1 MDTEK
6 TAQPFDPAS
15 FEHVPVLL
23 NECLDGLKIDPAGT
37 YLDGTAGGA
46 GHSRQIALRLNGEQ
60 GGRLIS
66 LDQDPDAVQTAR
78 ARLAGLPATVVQINF
93 RYAGQALEQLGIETI
108 NGALLDLGVSSHQL
122 DDAARGFSY
131 RADAPLDMRM
141 SQEGETAA
149 DLVNSESREE
159 LARILRDYGEE
170 PFAWQIAGRI
180 VEARETAPIETTLQL
195 ADIVASAMPPAE
207 RRKNKNPSRRTF
219 QALRIAV
226 NHELDALEEG
236 LDTIFAHL
244 APGGRLCVI
253 TFHSLEDRLVKNK
266 FRRWSTACTCPP
278 EFPVCVCGGK
288 AKAKLITRKPIEANT
303 QELEENRRSR
313 SAHLRGGDHHG
324 SGSIRYDR
332 GPAQKSAAGTAQ
344 SPAAG
349 RKGRQ
354 KAAEPRAGR
363 HAARAAAGGRG
374 FAGGLCGEPAVERGA
389 AGGAEFS
396 DPERQGRACERAEP
410 VYILQQCPEQ
420 PHQHHKC

>member
-170 PFAWQIAGRI
+170 PFAWQDAQWSYQ
-180 VEARETAPIETTLQL
+180 VELTGIHVPGLERMAAFTAEIGDDVYTGCRWKKL
-195 ADIVASAMPPAE
+195 DPA
-207 RRKNKNPSRRTF
+207 
-219 QALRIAV
+219 
-226 NHELDALEEG
+226 
-236 LDTIFAHL
+236 
-244 APGGRLCVI
+244 
-253 TFHSLEDRLVKNK
+253 
-266 FRRWSTACTCPP
+266 
-278 EFPVCVCGGK
+278 GGK
-288 AKAKLITRKPIEANT
+288 AVF
-303 QELEENRRSR
+303 Q
-313 SAHLRGGDHHG
+313 
-324 SGSIRYDR
+324 
-332 GPAQKSAAGTAQ
+332 
-344 SPAAG
+344 AAG
-349 RKGRQ
+349 R
-354 KAAEPRAGR
+354 
-363 HAARAAAGGRG
+363 
-374 FAGGLCGEPAVERGA
+374 
-389 AGGAEFS
+389 
-396 DPERQGRACERAEP
+396 QGKEELA
-410 VYILQQCPEQ
+410 
-420 PHQHHKC
+420 

>member
-108 NGALLDLGVSSHQL
+108 NGARLDLGVSSHQL

-149 DLVNSESREE
+149 DLVNS
-159 LARILRDYGEE
+159 
-170 PFAWQIAGRI
+170 
-180 VEARETAPIETTLQL
+180 
-195 ADIVASAMPPAE
+195 
-207 RRKNKNPSRRTF
+207 
-219 QALRIAV
+219 
-226 NHELDALEEG
+226 
-236 LDTIFAHL
+236 
-244 APGGRLCVI
+244 
-253 TFHSLEDRLVKNK
+253 
-266 FRRWSTACTCPP
+266 
-278 EFPVCVCGGK
+278 
-288 AKAKLITRKPIEANT
+288 
-303 QELEENRRSR
+303 
-313 SAHLRGGDHHG
+313 
-324 SGSIRYDR
+324 
-332 GPAQKSAAGTAQ
+332 
-344 SPAAG
+344 
-349 RKGRQ
+349 
-354 KAAEPRAGR
+354 
-363 HAARAAAGGRG
+363 
-374 FAGGLCGEPAVERGA
+374 
-389 AGGAEFS
+389 
-396 DPERQGRACERAEP
+396 
-410 VYILQQCPEQ
+410 
-420 PHQHHKC
+420 

>member
-1 MDTEK
+1 MAFEEQ
-6 TAQPFDPAS
+6 QPFDPAS
-15 FEHVPVLL
+15 FEHIPVLL
-23 NECLDGLKIDPAGT
+23 NECLTGLAIDPAGT

-46 GHSRQIALRLNGEQ
+46 GHSRQIALRLDAAK

-78 ARLAGLPATVVQINF
+78 SRLAGLPATVVQINF
-93 RYAGQALEQLGIETI
+93 RYAGQALEQLGIEKI
-108 NGALLDLGVSSHQL
+108 NGALLD
-122 DDAARGFSY
+122 Y

-141 SQEGETAA
+141 SQQGETAA
-149 DLVNSESREE
+149 DLVNTESREE

-170 PFAWQIAGRI
+170 PYAWQIAGKI
-180 VEARETAPIETTLQL
+180 VEARETAPILTTLPL

-207 RRKNKNPSRRTF
+207 RRQHKNPSRRTF

-236 LDTIFAHL
+236 LDTIFDHL

-288 AKAKLITRKPIEANT
+288 AKAKLITRKPIEADT

-313 SAHLRGGDHHG
+313 SAHLRVL
-324 SGSIRYDR
+324 
-332 GPAQKSAAGTAQ
+332 
-344 SPAAG
+344 
-349 RKGRQ
+349 
-354 KAAEPRAGR
+354 E
-363 HAARAAAGGRG
+363 
-374 FAGGLCGEPAVERGA
+374 
-389 AGGAEFS
+389 
-396 DPERQGRACERAEP
+396 
-410 VYILQQCPEQ
+410 
-420 PHQHHKC
+420 KC

>member
-1 MDTEK
+1 MTQKEEM
-6 TAQPFDPAS
+6 AQFDPAS
-15 FEHVPVLL
+15 FEHIPVLL
-23 NECLDGLKIDPAGT
+23 NECLDGLNIDPAGI

-46 GHSRQIALRLNGEQ
+46 GHSRQIALRLDGTK
-60 GGRLIS
+60 GGRLVS

-93 RYAGQALEQLGIETI
+93 RYAGQALEGLGIEKI

-141 SQEGETAA
+141 SQQGETAA
-149 DLVNSESREE
+149 DLVNTASREE

-170 PFAWQIAGRI
+170 PYAWQIAGHI
-180 VEARETAPIETTLQL
+180 APIETTLQL

-236 LDTIFAHL
+236 LDTIFDHL

-288 AKAKLITRKPIEANT
+288 AKAKLITRKPIEADQ

-313 SAHLRGGDHHG
+313 SAHLRVLE
-324 SGSIRYDR
+324 
-332 GPAQKSAAGTAQ
+332 K
-344 SPAAG
+344 
-349 RKGRQ
+349 
-354 KAAEPRAGR
+354 
-363 HAARAAAGGRG
+363 
-374 FAGGLCGEPAVERGA
+374 L
-389 AGGAEFS
+389 
-396 DPERQGRACERAEP
+396 
-410 VYILQQCPEQ
+410 
-420 PHQHHKC
+420 